1 MDKPLVNRVANSAL
15 KVIDLEDFYPKEEVF
30 TFDIKEYLFR
40 ELLLK
45 EKDFRTALKEHD
57 WAQYQDKTLLVYCS
71 SDAIIPM
78 WAYML
83 IASYASPYVSS
94 LFQGDAAAYTQ
105 AAFSKHLQAADWSKY
120 EGQLVCIK
128 GCGDKAVPAAAYMEL
143 TQLLQPLAKRIMY
156 GEPCS
161 TVPIYKKK

>member
-15 KVIDLEDFYPKEEVF
+15 KVIDLEDFYPTEEVL
-30 TFDIKEYLFR
+30 TFDIKDYLFR

-45 EKDFRTALKEHD
+45 EKDFRTSLKEHD
-57 WAQYQDKTLLVYCS
+57 WTQYQDKTLLVYCS
-71 SDAIIPM
+71 SDAIVPM

-83 IASYASPYVSS
+83 IASYATPYAAN
-94 LFQGDAAAYTQ
+94 LFQGNQEAYTQ
-105 AAFSKHLQAADWSKY
+105 VVFSERLRSANWSTYK
-120 EGQLVCIK
+120 GQMVCIK

-143 TQLLQPLAKRIMY
+143 TQLLQPIAKRIMY

-161 TVPIYKKK
+161 TVPIYKKI